1 MLAMNRTFISAEP
14 SQKAGERLEENGHT
28 TRVRAYLERAVHP
41 SLAPFVVCTW
51 VDPATERHHP
61 VLPDGC
67 IDIVWD
73 GRRLNIAGPDTQPS
87 PIASHASFTGIRFKP
102 GAAPGYLGVAASEL
116 VDRSV
121 PLVELW
127 GRSASELEERL
138 AESPASAPRLLE
150 DALRG
155 RQHAAVDPLVRQML
169 RELSPRDGRA
179 PTVTS
184 LARRLDVSERTLLRR
199 CASAIGY
206 GPKTLERILRF
217 RRALR
222 LITSKVPLV
231 DTAQLAGYVDQTH
244 LTHEFQRLAGAAPGQ
259 LTRSAE
265 IVISSNGYP

>member
-1 MLAMNRTFISAEP
+1 MPSLAKE
-14 SQKAGERLEENGHT
+14 AGERLEENGHT
-28 TRVRAYLERAVHP
+28 HRVRTYLERGVHP

-51 VDPATERHHP
+51 VDPATERQHP

-73 GRRLNIAGPDTQPS
+73 GGRLNVAGPDTQPS
-87 PIASHASFTGIRFKP
+87 PIVSQASFTGIRFKP

-127 GRSASELEERL
+127 GRSAEELEERL
-138 AESPASAPRLLE
+138 AESPSSAPRLLE
-150 DALRG
+150 DALRV
-155 RQHAAVDPLVRQML
+155 RESAPVDPLVRRML
-169 RELSPRDGRA
+169 CELSPRDGRT
-179 PTVTS
+179 PNVTS
-184 LARRLDVSERTLLRR
+184 LARRLDVSERTLRRR

-206 GPKTLERILRF
+206 GPKTLDRILRF

-222 LITSKVPLV
+222 LITAKVPLV
-231 DTAQLAGYVDQTH
+231 ETAHLAGYVDQTH

-259 LTRSAE
+259 LTRSTE
-265 IVISSNGYP
+265 VVISSNGYA